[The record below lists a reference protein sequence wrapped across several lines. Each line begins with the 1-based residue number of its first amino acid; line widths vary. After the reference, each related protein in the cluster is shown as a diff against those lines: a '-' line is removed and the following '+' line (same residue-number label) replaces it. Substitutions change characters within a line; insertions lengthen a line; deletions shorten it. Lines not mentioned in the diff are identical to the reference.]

1 MEPYDV
7 NEYRQMKANDI
18 EQFLKLAKSVQND
31 ERVPVNF
38 SARTM
43 TRVR

>member
-7 NEYRQMKANDI
+7 NEYRQMKSIDTD
-18 EQFLKLAKSVQND
+18 QFLKLAKSVQYD